1 MDVQDDRAP
10 AEVGRSETR
19 RLVRQ
24 SGTTGIA
31 AFGSVVA
38 GLLLS
43 VAIAAAFGAG
53 KHLDAFFVGANIPI
67 GLAAM
72 VMTAANQTLVP
83 KFSTWFVQRSDQ
95 DAMASISGVFTATV
109 FAGVVLACLG
119 GLLALPLARL
129 TAPGLSDSSISL
141 AASISRI
148 MFFIVPLT
156 AAAEVLRGLLNSR
169 YAFVAPAA
177 MNIVMNGIAAII
189 VLSLA
194 GADVHTVAWAYLAGA
209 AGQLVFMWALARR
222 RGFRA
227 LRKSPFRDA
236 EVGAVAR
243 LSVLP
248 LVAAGLNPLVRV
260 VEQLFASFLPT
271 GSISIVNY
279 GMTLVNAI
287 GGAVFFRSVI
297 VALLPR
303 LTEATARNQ
312 RERVA
317 ETASLGLKVML
328 SIALPLTA
336 FMAVLA
342 KPAVRAVFARG
353 SFDKASAGLLG
364 LMLAVYAASLVGSA
378 VQRALLAPF
387 FAKLDTRTPLR
398 NTFYGVL
405 ANLVLLPI
413 CVLPWGRGHRNAVL
427 GIAIAYSVSQYV
439 NVAHAA
445 FRLRRTLGTPL
456 DVPVQW
462 VLRVAIASGL
472 SAGAMFAAAT
482 AVHLDGKG
490 NRLVILAKTAAI
502 GIGGLAVLGM
512 AIAALGAGE
521 ARRTLAELRGNRRR
535 RAKPVDGAAA
545 PDSATESPASD
556 SPLVGV
562 PASTVNPPG
571 PPGGAD
577 NGGHEEGH
585 GQ

>member
-1 MDVQDDRAP
+1 MDHVDEGGSASS
-10 AEVGRSETR
+10 AGRSETR

-31 AFGSVVA
+31 ALGSVVA

-53 KHLDAFFVGANIPI
+53 QHLDAFFVGANIPI

-83 KFSTWFVQRSDQ
+83 KFSTWFVQRTDVE
-95 DAMASISGVFTATV
+95 AMGSIAGVFTATV
-109 FAGVVLACLG
+109 IAGVAVACLG

-129 TAPGLSDSSISL
+129 TAPGLPDSSIAL

-177 MNIVMNGIAAII
+177 MNLVMNGIAATI
-189 VLSLA
+189 VLALA
-194 GADVHTVAWAYLAGA
+194 GTDVHTVAWAYLAGA
-209 AGQLVFMWALARR
+209 AGQLLFMLALAQRK
-222 RGFRA
+222 GFRVHRR
-227 LRKSPFRDA
+227 LPFRDA

-248 LVAAGLNPLVRV
+248 MVAAGLNPVVRV
-260 VEQLFASFLPT
+260 AEQLFASYLPA

-303 LTEATARNQ
+303 LTEATARKQ
-312 RERVA
+312 RKRVA
-317 ETASLGLKVML
+317 ETTSLGLKVML
-328 SIALPLTA
+328 SIAFPLTA
-336 FMAVLA
+336 FIAVLA
-342 KPAVRAVFARG
+342 KPAVRALFARG
-353 SFDKASAGLLG
+353 SFNKASAGLLG

-387 FAKLDTRTPLR
+387 FAKLDTGTPLR

-413 CVLPWGRGHRNAVL
+413 GVLPWGHGHRNAVI

-445 FRLRRTLGTPL
+445 FRLRRTLDEPL
-456 DVPVQW
+456 DVPLRW
-462 VLRVAIASGL
+462 TLRVMVASGL
-472 SAGAMFAAAT
+472 SAAAMFVAVH
-482 AVHLDGKG
+482 AVHLDSTT
-490 NRLVILAKTAAI
+490 NRYKILGITTVI
-502 GIGGLAVLGM
+502 GIAGLAVLGL
-512 AIAALGAGE
+512 AIALLGADE
-521 ARRTLAELRGNRRR
+521 ARRTLNQMRDSRRR
-535 RAKPVDGAAA
+535 RGKLAGGPTEKAVSRAAGNDAGLA
-545 PDSATESPASD
+545 PPTA
-556 SPLVGV
+556 
-562 PASTVNPPG
+562 
-571 PPGGAD
+571 
-577 NGGHEEGH
+577 
-585 GQ
+585 